1 MYVVSGAIFLHFTR
15 QQDRVYLRQSTE
27 ENLVD
32 TMDNCITQWGECLQI
47 LEDNLSK
54 SAFTTWFAPIVPLQ
68 FENGVLVLQVKSQF
82 IAEYIEENYIDLLR
96 RTLFRIFGKGT
107 RLEYRVLID
116 SRSGAGPIIPSQG
129 ALEVE
134 KPIHRE
140 AKHFPYAVQRQMP
153 DLDPQLNPNYTF
165 QTFVKGECNKL
176 AYTAGHTI
184 SADPGRN
191 IFNPLFIFGG
201 SGVGK
206 THLANAIGNQV
217 KQLYPEKRVLYVS
230 ANTFQVQYMDAVV
243 GNTIN
248 DFINFY
254 QTIDVLIVDDIQ
266 YWADKKGT
274 QNTFFFIFNH
284 LHQMGKQLILT
295 SDRAPVELKGLE
307 DRLITRFK
315 WGVTAE
321 MLQPDFQLRKDILNN
336 RIYRDG
342 LEISP
347 EVVNY
352 VAENVC
358 DNVRDLE
365 GVLAS
370 LLAYSTL
377 TDAQVD
383 MALAEQVVGRIV
395 QVKEHTIAFD
405 TITSQVCN
413 HFNISE
419 KMVYS
424 KSRKREIAQARQVA
438 MYLAKQLTDKSLS
451 EIGAAMGNRN
461 HATVLHSIRNV
472 SDQMEYDSFLRRSV
486 KQIENALKK

>member
-1 MYVVSGAIFLHFTR
+1 MNNCVS
-15 QQDRVYLRQSTE
+15 
-27 ENLVD
+27 
-32 TMDNCITQWGECLQI
+32 QWGECLQI

-54 SAFTTWFAPIVPLQ
+54 SAFKTWFAPLVPMQ
-68 FENGVLVLQVKSQF
+68 YENGVLVLQVKSQF

-96 RTLFRIFGKGT
+96 KTIFRVFGAGT

-116 SRSGAGPIIPSQG
+116 SQSGAGSTIPSQG
-129 ALEVE
+129 AVEDE
-134 KPIHRE
+134 KPVKRDQ
-140 AKHFPYAVQRQMP
+140 KSYPYAAQRQMP
-153 DLDPQLNPNYTF
+153 SLDPQLNPNYTF
-165 QTFVKGECNKL
+165 KTFVKGECNKL

-184 SADPGRN
+184 AADPGKN

-295 SDRAPVELKGLE
+295 SDRAPVDLKGLE

-321 MLQPDFQLRKDILNN
+321 MLQPDYQLRKDILNN

-342 LEISP
+342 LDISAD
-347 EVVNY
+347 VVDY
-352 VAENVC
+352 VAENVR

-377 TDAQVD
+377 TDAQVN
-383 MALAEQVVGRIV
+383 MELAEQVVGRIV
-395 QVKEHTIAFD
+395 QVKDHTIEFEN
-405 TITSQVCN
+405 ITSQVCQ
-413 HFNISE
+413 HFNVSE
-419 KMVYS
+419 KMVYT

-461 HATVLHSIRNV
+461 HATVLHSIHNV
-472 SDQMEYDSFLRRSV
+472 SEQMEVDSFLRRSV
-486 KQIENALKK
+486 RQLENTLRK